1 MGDLGG
7 YGIAELPPTGPL
19 FARGPYRA
27 LGQKGNPWEVVRNS
41 ISAHFTHA
49 EITHLEFV
57 YFRKQRRRKKAR
69 ARKLQTAATTTHIA
83 VNELQEQENL
93 ADRESTMLNKVA
105 NGTAVKTFNQWK
117 QWLTKKSLKHQSN
130 ESGNGIQLENR
141 NGDGGDHATALVHNQ
156 DPGPRRA
163 ILRTTVNNE
172 QPELQVKSLNDLG
185 LMVPKKNCIPQTLI
199 KK

>member
-1 MGDLGG
+1 M
-7 YGIAELPPTGPL
+7 
-19 FARGPYRA
+19 
-27 LGQKGNPWEVVRNS
+27 
-41 ISAHFTHA
+41 
-49 EITHLEFV
+49 

-83 VNELQEQENL
+83 VNELQDQENL
-93 ADRESTMLNKVA
+93 ADTESTMLNKVA

-117 QWLTKKSLKHQSN
+117 QWLTKKSLKHQGN

-141 NGDGGDHATALVHNQ
+141 NGDGGDHATALVHTQ

-172 QPELQVKSLNDLG
+172 QPELQVKKSKRLRTHG
-185 LMVPKKNCIPQTLI
+185 PQTNCIPQTLI
-199 KK
+199 KN

>member
-1 MGDLGG
+1 MNWPKVFLRDEK
-7 YGIAELPPTGPL
+7 Y
-19 FARGPYRA
+19 
-27 LGQKGNPWEVVRNS
+27 
-41 ISAHFTHA
+41 
-49 EITHLEFV
+49 HLEFV

-83 VNELQEQENL
+83 VNELQDQENL
-93 ADRESTMLNKVA
+93 ADTESTMLNKVA

-185 LMVPKKNCIPQTLI
+185 LMVTKQTVFPRH
-199 KK
+199 